1 MCPTIN
7 GRAYDAIDL
16 GDAGDGAIPDIDL
29 HMDWNT
35 VILDW
40 EPAGDTLG
48 IAWRD
53 RQRNPEVEFAFMFK
67 NTRFLSGAVH
77 E

>member
-1 MCPTIN
+1 
-7 GRAYDAIDL
+7 
-16 GDAGDGAIPDIDL
+16 
-29 HMDWNT
+29 MDWNT